1 MTTMRTSTKTCVGS
15 RQIQSI
21 KLETHNRRKTEKL
34 TTITHKNSTHS
45 LINSSPMNI
54 AKHQID
60 ICIEDLMRLA
70 RHQDEQEKRL
80 RSQNKSAATSRARR
94 PMSEPSKR
102 ILELHRFGTQ
112 KICFDR
118 MHDEE
123 SKIIQE
129 APLIVV
135 KIVEDEP

>member
-1 MTTMRTSTKTCVGS
+1 
-15 RQIQSI
+15 
-21 KLETHNRRKTEKL
+21 
-34 TTITHKNSTHS
+34 
-45 LINSSPMNI
+45 
-54 AKHQID
+54 
-60 ICIEDLMRLA
+60 MRLA
-70 RHQDEQEKRL
+70 QHQDAQEKRL

-94 PMSEPSKR
+94 PMSELSKR

>member
-1 MTTMRTSTKTCVGS
+1 
-15 RQIQSI
+15 
-21 KLETHNRRKTEKL
+21 
-34 TTITHKNSTHS
+34 
-45 LINSSPMNI
+45 MNI

-60 ICIEDLMRLA
+60 ICIEDLMRLTQ
-70 RHQDEQEKRL
+70 HQDEQEKRL
-80 RSQNKSAATSRARR
+80 RSQNKSAATSRGARR
-94 PMSEPSKR
+94 PMSELSKR